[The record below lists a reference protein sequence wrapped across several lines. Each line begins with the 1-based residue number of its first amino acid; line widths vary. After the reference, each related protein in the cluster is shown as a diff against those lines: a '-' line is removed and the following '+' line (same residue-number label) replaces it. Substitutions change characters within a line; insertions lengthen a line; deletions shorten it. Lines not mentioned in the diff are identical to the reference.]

1 LIGDTARQAVIAKVG
16 GRYTHACSSKY
27 HGTQVVDAAPGLE
40 GRYQTRLIRIFSETI
55 ENPGQPQRLSVI
67 CCSPGF
73 FRWPGHLGRQSY
85 AEQFGTDPDILIFR
99 SVNMDLA
106 VETQIKNRQ
115 SKKNILGDFV
125 LLPRPMRPARSF
137 QNRANAVGLLIEQLR
152 HIQQRSGSRLC
163 WICVMMAR
171 EQDVIARL
179 EIDFEGS
186 KGAYEPLRVAAIGM
200 IDDGEGD
207 DPLRIYG

>member
-106 VETQIKNRQ
+106 VETQIKNRK
-115 SKKNILGDFV
+115 SFKDIFRKVGFGFWSV
-125 LLPRPMRPARSF
+125 RPARIF
-137 QNRANAVGLLIEQLR
+137 QNCTNAVGLLIQQLP
-152 HIQQRSGSRLC
+152 HCQ
-163 WICVMMAR
+163 
-171 EQDVIARL
+171 
-179 EIDFEGS
+179 
-186 KGAYEPLRVAAIGM
+186 
-200 IDDGEGD
+200 
-207 DPLRIYG
+207 